1 MSTPF
6 RTLRNVAS
14 ALAVACSFTLAAHAG
29 PSGAYW
35 GGGSGDWLT
44 TANWAIPTPDVPF
57 NQVFSGSNA
66 AFGYA
71 GADGTVTIG
80 NDISLSTFL
89 LNGGAY
95 DFQFN
100 GHTLSVSGQTY
111 LFTVGT
117 FDFSGGNGSFISTSA
132 AVDTSIGALTIDN
145 YSASD
150 VLRFGTSASGLS
162 ATDLSHITFT
172 GYTLGGAAQ
181 IDANGYVTPLGIST
195 VPESATYAGLLGL
208 ASLAAVLRFRRR
220 RA

>member
-1 MSTPF
+1 MSSSF
-6 RTLRNVAS
+6 RVLRNVAS

-44 TANWAIPTPDVPF
+44 TANWSIPTPDGPF
-57 NQVFSGSNA
+57 NQVFSGSVA
-66 AFGYA
+66 VFGYA
-71 GADGTVTIG
+71 GNAGTLAIS
-80 NDISLSTFL
+80 NDISLSAFVV
-89 LNGGAY
+89 NGLGVF

-100 GHTLSVSGQTY
+100 GHTLSASGQTY
-111 LFTVGT
+111 LFSAAT

-132 AVDTSIGALTIDN
+132 AVNTSISALTIDN

-162 ATDLSHITFT
+162 STDLSHITFT

-181 IDANGYVTPLGIST
+181 IDASGYVTPLGVSA
-195 VPESATYAGLLGL
+195 VPEPATYAGLLGL
-208 ASLAAVLRFRRR
+208 ASLAAVLRSRR